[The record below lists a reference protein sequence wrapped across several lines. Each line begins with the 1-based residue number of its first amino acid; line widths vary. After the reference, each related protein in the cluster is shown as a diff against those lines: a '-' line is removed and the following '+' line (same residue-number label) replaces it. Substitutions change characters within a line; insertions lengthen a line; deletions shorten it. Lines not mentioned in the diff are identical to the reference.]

1 MKTDR
6 VERIAF
12 RFTKAEIQSLLK
24 LMGEKELPGAS
35 LSAQEADD
43 LSVNSLV
50 DGGVVMPCGEMTLVD
65 RTITLI
71 LRSAARAK
79 SRIELNSA
87 AGTAVLYAGEKMC
100 VLIAQD
106 QTAVVRVE
114 PIENVRAAHKPLNE
128 AAARLGDGTAA
139 SLVRGQETL
148 AGDIA
153 QLLEQLDRQ

>member
-12 RFTKAEIQSLLK
+12 LFTKAEIQSLLK

-50 DGGVVMPCGEMTLVD
+50 DGGVVMPCGETTLVD

-71 LRSAARAK
+71 LRCGS
-79 SRIELNSA
+79 
-87 AGTAVLYAGEKMC
+87 
-100 VLIAQD
+100 
-106 QTAVVRVE
+106 
-114 PIENVRAAHKPLNE
+114 
-128 AAARLGDGTAA
+128 RLGIGFDK
-139 SLVRGQETL
+139 V
-148 AGDIA
+148 
-153 QLLEQLDRQ
+153 